1 MPLLEVRNVSAGY
14 GEVEVLHGIS
24 LTVEPGEVVTLLGAN
39 GAGKTT
45 TLRTI
50 SGTLRPRSG
59 EVWFDGKRID
69 QLSPREI
76 VCRGLVQVPEA
87 RHIFPGLT
95 VRDNLLLGMSNRGRV
110 PKSQAAAEVEEQLL
124 LFPVLRERGSALGW
138 TLSGGQQQMLAIARG
153 LIARPRLLLIDEA
166 SLGLAPVTVK
176 QVLGIVREIRQRGT
190 TVLLV
195 EQNAAVAL
203 SLADRG
209 YVLEAGAL
217 ALEGAAEKLVSDAR
231 VSRAYLGAGTAS

>member
-1 MPLLEVRNVSAGY
+1 LKL
-14 GEVEVLHGIS
+14 
-24 LTVEPGEVVTLLGAN
+24 
-39 GAGKTT
+39 
-45 TLRTI
+45 
-50 SGTLRPRSG
+50 RSG
-59 EVWFDGKRID
+59 EVWFDGVRID
-69 QLSPREI
+69 ELSPRQV

-110 PKSQAAAEVEEQLL
+110 SRSQAAADVDEQLR
-124 LFPVLRERGSALGW
+124 LFPVLRDRADALGW
-138 TLSGGQQQMLAIARG
+138 ALSGGQQQMLAIARG
-153 LIARPRLLLIDEA
+153 LIAKPRLLLIDEA

-176 QVLGIVREIRQRGT
+176 QVLEIVREIRRRGT

-209 YVLEAGAL
+209 YVLETGEL
-217 ALEGAAEKLVSDAR
+217 ALEGTAGQLSADVR
-231 VSRAYLGAGTAS
+231 VSHADLGGSKA

>member
-1 MPLLEVRNVSAGY
+1 
-14 GEVEVLHGIS
+14 VLHGVS
-24 LTVEPGEVVTLLGAN
+24 LTVEPGEVVALLGAN

-50 SGTLRPRSG
+50 SGTLKLRSG
-59 EVWFDGKRID
+59 EVWFDGVRID
-69 QLSPREI
+69 ELSPRQV

-110 PKSQAAAEVEEQLL
+110 SRSQAAADVDEQLR
-124 LFPVLRERGSALGW
+124 LFPVLRDRADALGW
-138 TLSGGQQQMLAIARG
+138 ALSGGQQQMLAIARG
-153 LIARPRLLLIDEA
+153 LIAKPRLLLIDEA

-176 QVLGIVREIRQRGT
+176 QVLEIVREIRRRGT

-209 YVLEAGAL
+209 YVLETGEL
-217 ALEGAAEKLVSDAR
+217 ALEGTAGQLSADVR
-231 VSRAYLGAGTAS
+231 VSHAYLGGSKA

>member
-1 MPLLEVRNVSAGY
+1 MSLLELRNVSAGY
-14 GEVEVLHGIS
+14 GQVEVLHGVS
-24 LTVEPGEVVTLLGAN
+24 LTVEPGEVVALLGAN

-50 SGTLRPRSG
+50 SGTLKLRSG
-59 EVWFDGKRID
+59 EVWFDGVRID
-69 QLSPREI
+69 ELSPRQV

-110 PKSQAAAEVEEQLL
+110 SRSQAAADVDEQLR
-124 LFPVLRERGSALGW
+124 LFPVLRDRADALGW
-138 TLSGGQQQMLAIARG
+138 ALSGGQQQMLAIARG
-153 LIARPRLLLIDEA
+153 LIAKPRLLLIDEA

-176 QVLGIVREIRQRGT
+176 QVLEIVREIRRRGT

-209 YVLEAGAL
+209 YVLETGEM
-217 ALEGAAEKLVSDAR
+217 ALEGTAGQLAADVR
-231 VSRAYLGAGTAS
+231 VSHAYLGGSKA

>member
-1 MPLLEVRNVSAGY
+1 MSLLELRNVSAGY
-14 GEVEVLHGIS
+14 GQVEVLHGVS
-24 LTVEPGEVVTLLGAN
+24 LTVEPGEVVALLGAN

-50 SGTLRPRSG
+50 SGTLKLRSG
-59 EVWFDGKRID
+59 EVWFDGVRID
-69 QLSPREI
+69 ELSPRQV

-110 PKSQAAAEVEEQLL
+110 SRSQAAADVDEQLR
-124 LFPVLRERGSALGW
+124 LFPVLRDRADALGW
-138 TLSGGQQQMLAIARG
+138 ALSGGQQQMLAIARG
-153 LIARPRLLLIDEA
+153 LIAKPRLLLIDEA

-176 QVLGIVREIRQRGT
+176 QVLEIVREIRRRGT

-209 YVLEAGAL
+209 YVLETGEL
-217 ALEGAAEKLVSDAR
+217 ALEGTAGQLSADVR
-231 VSRAYLGAGTAS
+231 VSHAYLGGSKA

>member
-1 MPLLEVRNVSAGY
+1 MSLLELRNVSAGY
-14 GEVEVLHGIS
+14 GQVEVLHGVS
-24 LTVEPGEVVTLLGAN
+24 LTVEPGEVVALLGAN

-50 SGTLRPRSG
+50 SGTLKLSSG
-59 EVWFDGKRID
+59 EVWFDGVRID
-69 QLSPREI
+69 ELSPRQV

-110 PKSQAAAEVEEQLL
+110 SRSQAAADVDEQLR
-124 LFPVLRERGSALGW
+124 LFPVLRDRADALGW
-138 TLSGGQQQMLAIARG
+138 ALSGGQQQMLAIARG
-153 LIARPRLLLIDEA
+153 LIAKPRLLLIDEA

-176 QVLGIVREIRQRGT
+176 QVLEIVREIRRRGT

-209 YVLEAGAL
+209 YVLETGEL
-217 ALEGAAEKLVSDAR
+217 ALEGTAGQLSADVR
-231 VSRAYLGAGTAS
+231 VSHAYLGGSKA